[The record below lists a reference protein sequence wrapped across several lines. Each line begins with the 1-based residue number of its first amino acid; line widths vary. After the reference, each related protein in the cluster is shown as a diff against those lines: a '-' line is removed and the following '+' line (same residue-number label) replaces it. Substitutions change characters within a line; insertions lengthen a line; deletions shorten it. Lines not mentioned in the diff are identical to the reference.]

1 MNNVLK
7 TILKGRNDGDEI
19 LRKLAIP
26 VDEEPDAFKK
36 ETLEFCVKQI
46 NEGKPL
52 EEAAKAAIKWAND
65 QRASGAIAT
74 TTPQAAALSAPA
86 VELPFGEEEQGTL
99 NDVIQA
105 VADGEGLDV
114 NQMIAE
120 EVVGAAAALRKGIRG
135 LSNAVIFEGIRVAN
149 RDEAMKRAKALKE
162 QAGHE

>member
-74 TTPQAAALSAPA
+74 TQTPALSAPA

-162 QAGHE
+162 DARHE